1 MNTFKVTGLV
11 GTGKQKDS
19 EMMDFDVEVST
30 SASSLTDKD
39 ISSKESNLLIMN
51 AINKKYHTV
60 YSINLVKFNQIKV
73 KQV

>member
-39 ISSKESNLLIMN
+39 ISIKESNLLIMN